1 MNYFLKVSFILIIG
15 ILLMSLSMP
24 KKDVKVVC
32 QLEFASTNDSL
43 SLFQFDGLG
52 FELIK
57 KIGHENQTFEFT
69 VPKSK
74 PTFYYIGTDNQNI
87 KSIILGTEK
96 NVEINGNFKKI
107 RQITFTSE
115 INNDYN
121 KMMSDATTLKQK
133 SIEERGNLVKLLQSG
148 KDISSA
154 AKKLAKIDQEK
165 MILLQATKKKNKFLG
180 NISTLYIYL
189 SFHNN
194 RGQYNQEIDYF
205 GNEYFSLVDFS
216 QDDFNRTP
224 TVYDA
229 ILKYTTMLSK
239 TRGLPKEKLE
249 EFVDKLLKRIP
260 KNTMAYKMGLGGVI
274 GALGPKNH
282 ASYSKYAKQYIDLY
296 NNDGSQNT
304 VNLITRYS
312 RTKNLVIGGTAP
324 DFTMKTHEG
333 TDLNLKE
340 LRGKYVLLDFWAS
353 WCGPCRRANPHVVAV
368 YNKFK
373 NKGFTVYSVS
383 LDGDRRGSTD
393 PNVIKMHKDKWV
405 NAIKK
410 DGLIW
415 PYHVSDLK
423 SWNSAASAK
432 YGVTSIPATYLIGRD
447 GRILAINPRANL
459 ETLVAKF
466 IDK

>member
-1 MNYFLKVSFILIIG
+1 
-15 ILLMSLSMP
+15 MSLSMP

-165 MILLQATKKKNKFLG
+165 MTLLQATKKKNKFLG

-353 WCGPCRRANPHVVAV
+353 WCGPCRKENPNVVKV
-368 YNKFK
+368 YNEYKDQGFEILSISLDK
-373 NKGFTVYSVS
+373 NKGRW
-383 LDGDRRGSTD
+383 LQ
-393 PNVIKMHKDKWV
+393 
-405 NAIKK
+405 AIKK
-410 DGLIW
+410 DQLDW
-415 PYHVSDLK
+415 YHVSDLK
-423 SWNSAASAK
+423 GWSNRVGKMYNVHSVPYQILLDPDGK
-432 YGVTSIPATYLIGRD
+432 IIATGM
-447 GRILAINPRANL
+447 RANSPTNSL
-459 ETLVAKF
+459 EANLKKIF
-466 IDK
+466 K